1 MEQLDTLCKKEGDI
15 FVACVQEKKFA
26 PPCIDLIVAWD
37 KCMMEKQK
45 LMEQVPRLKSNKQ
58 PK

>member
-1 MEQLDTLCKKEGDI
+1 MEQLHTLCKKEGEI
-15 FVACVQEKKFA
+15 FVACVQKRKFA
-26 PPCIDLIVAWD
+26 PPCIDLIIAWD

-45 LMEQVPRLKSNKQ
+45 LMEVQTRLKSNKQ